1 MKSYQPR
8 FLRKLNGRTK
18 FLFFTLGLYAI
29 IALFN
34 PTVTLNA
41 LRYFGVMLTKVL
53 PVLGLVF
60 IILFCTNLF
69 FNPERIRKH
78 LGTDSGLRGWF
89 YAIIGGII
97 ISGPPYVLYPMLGE
111 LKKHGA
117 RNALLATILYNRNVK
132 IHFIPAIIYYF
143 GIRYTIV
150 LSIYILLFSLLN
162 GKLLE
167 LLVDE

>member
-1 MKSYQPR
+1 
-8 FLRKLNGRTK
+8 LV
-18 FLFFTLGLYAI
+18 LYGI
-29 IALFN
+29 MALFN
-34 PTVTLNA
+34 PAVTLDA
-41 LRYFGVMLTKVL
+41 LSYFGVMFSKVL

-60 IILFCTNLF
+60 IVLFCTNLF
-69 FNPERIRKH
+69 LNPERIRKH

-111 LKKHGA
+111 LRRHGA

-132 IHFIPAIIYYF
+132 IHFIPAMIYYF
-143 GIRYTIV
+143 GIRYTVV
-150 LSIYILLFSLLN
+150 LSLYILLFSILN